1 MFALNHLTLLL
12 YERVPVPSCSSGD
25 KRDTI
30 TVPGDKTDKITGPG
44 DKTSWSAG
52 PDCGELDLVSLVEC
66 SVEQG
71 VFSAC
76 SLPSSDVI
84 RASVFTATISI
95 STDGTGMCHPA
106 QTNLSEHSTHT
117 TCHKPYNQNTVI
129 NPHDTNKTIPT
140 KYLQHV
146 SRINQSNTVLTS
158 RVTNH
163 AIRTQ

>member
-25 KRDTI
+25 KRDKI
-30 TVPGDKTDKITGPG
+30 TGPGVKRDKIMGPG

-76 SLPSSDVI
+76 SLPFSDVI

-95 STDGTGMCHPA
+95 STDGTGICHPA
-106 QTNLSEHSTHT
+106 QT
-117 TCHKPYNQNTVI
+117 TCQ
-129 NPHDTNKTIPT
+129 
-140 KYLQHV
+140 
-146 SRINQSNTVLTS
+146 NTVLTP
-158 RVTNH
+158 RVTNQPL
-163 AIRTQ
+163 RTQLSIHVTLIKQLQQITYNT